1 MIEKPGNFCDT
12 GFFKCQILLAN
23 RAANL
28 RLFVGFLG
36 FGVLLQARENV
47 VGVGAGIT
55 VFDSAVDGA
64 IDGFPSGNS
73 AF

>member
-12 GFFKCQILLAN
+12 GVFSAQVLLAN
-23 RAANL
+23 LAANL
-28 RLFVGFLG
+28 RLFVDFLG

-47 VGVGAGIT
+47 VGVGAGII
-55 VFDSAVDGA
+55 VFDNAVDGA
-64 IDGFPSGNS
+64 VNGFPSWKS